1 MRLTPFASTALVTL
15 ALALQ
20 GCGGD
25 GSAPASTASPD
36 PAPQAAAPAP
46 PPPPSAR
53 PAPTV
58 ATGEGLDRGDPAPD
72 FDLPVLGGGKAG
84 RVKLTD
90 HVGPGPREGGPD
102 GVIVGFVASWCGR
115 CTASLPTLAQLEQE
129 HGSRLQILLLAVD
142 DDLPGRIAE
151 AEKVAEKGVRAPV
164 LDAMAVPG
172 VQDAWMGAKRNI
184 PRFYLIDR
192 SGTVRVRDTGFG
204 QKMARLLPQQ
214 VDFLLN
220 RANRPP
226 LGGDRPTAEP
236 ASVDPALGG

>member
-1 MRLTPFASTALVTL
+1 MRLSLAAPAALAAL

-25 GSAPASTASPD
+25 GPAPVSTSPPE
-36 PAPQAAAPAP
+36 PAPQASAPAP
-46 PPPPSAR
+46 PPPSAPR
-53 PAPTV
+53 PAPAV
-58 ATGEGLDRGDPAPD
+58 ATGEGLDRGDAAPD

-84 RVKLTD
+84 RVKLSD
-90 HVGPGPREGGPD
+90 HVGPVPREGGPD

-115 CTASLPTLAQLEQE
+115 CTASLPTLAQLERE
-129 HGSRLQILLLAVD
+129 HGSRLQVLLLAVD
-142 DDLPGRIAE
+142 EDLPGRLAE

-164 LDAMAVPG
+164 LDALAVPG
-172 VQDAWMGAKRNI
+172 VQDAWMGEKRNI

-226 LGGDRPTAEP
+226 LGGGRPSAEP